1 LNKGQVHEVLIENT
15 DKGSVITW
23 DFDVMKHDVMF
34 CVFRTVEAIKK
45 KGGSTSGVAKE
56 KKEELGSFNNMGTS
70 GDPEHYT
77 GIGRGWTEG
86 KEYFRAEAP
95 IVCHDG
101 ESIQGSHVTQTVGSY
116 ILQWSYF
123 DRVSLSGQS
132 PDMWDNL
139 THPQHKAKLMFY
151 YEVLNSIDYMGS
163 MTSLQSTQSGFSSIS
178 KASGHHSTSGVS
190 SGVSSN
196 LSESATARLQ
206 AESLQAES

>member
-1 LNKGQVHEVLIENT
+1 MSNIFLDQVHEVIVENT

-34 CVFRTVEAIKK
+34 CVFRTAEAVRR
-45 KGGSTSGVAKE
+45 KGGAVNKD
-56 KKEELGSFNNMGTS
+56 LGCSFAMGS
-70 GDPEHYT
+70 AGDPEQHS
-77 GIGRGWTEG
+77 GVGRGWTEG

-101 ESIQGSHVTQTVGSY
+101 ESIQGSHVTQAVGTY

-123 DRVSLSGQS
+123 DRGSLSGQS
-132 PDMWDNL
+132 ADMWDNL

-151 YEVLNSIDYMGS
+151 YEVLNSLDYMGS
-163 MTSLQSTQSGFSSIS
+163 MTSLQSNQSGFSSIS
-178 KASGHHSTSGVS
+178 KASGHYSTSGVS

-196 LSESATARLQ
+196 LSEVAASRLQ
-206 AESLQAES
+206 AAEGTES

>member
-1 LNKGQVHEVLIENT
+1 VLIENT

-56 KKEELGSFNNMGTS
+56 KKEEVGSFNNMGTS